1 VESHGGFI
9 EIHVA
14 TPLEICAQRDRKG
27 MHATA
32 RAGLHL
38 NFTALNDPYEIPDS
52 PDLRINTVE
61 HTPDQAAQQI
71 LLKIEALGYIR

>member
-1 VESHGGFI
+1 MY
-9 EIHVA
+9 A
-14 TPLEICAQRDRKG
+14 K
-27 MHATA
+27 A
-32 RAGLHL
+32 RAGLL
-38 NFTALNDPYEIPDS
+38 PNFTGVSDPYEIPNS